1 MPRPISCNIDINNF
15 RSNLNI
21 IRKNVGETKIWSVV
35 KANAYGHG
43 INNALSGL
51 LETDGFALL
60 DLNEAEKLRDSDWM
74 GPILLLEGFFENQ
87 DLKFIDEKNITVAV
101 HSFWQ
106 LEMIENYAFK
116 NKLDIYVK
124 VNSGM
129 NRLGFRVE
137 EIPHVLDRLKKI
149 KAVKE
154 KIIMS
159 HFSSAD
165 IKDGINEQLECLQ
178 KLNTSY
184 GAKMCLANSAATL
197 WYTNTHYEWVRP
209 GIILYGASP
218 SGNSKDL
225 VGTGLKPVMSL
236 TSKLIAIQKLNPG
249 EKVGYGGRYV
259 ATRHEVIG
267 IAACGYADGYPR
279 TAPSGTPV
287 VVDGIV
293 TKTLGA
299 VSMDML
305 AVDLTPCPSAKVGST
320 VELWGSLLPVD
331 DVAQAAGTIGYE
343 LLSAVTSRV
352 PVNPV

>member
-1 MPRPISCNIDINNF
+1 MPRPICCNIDISNFKNN
-15 RSNLNI
+15 LKI
-21 IRKNVGETKIWSVV
+21 IRKIVGKTKIWSVI

-43 INNALSGL
+43 IKNALLGL
-51 LETDGFALL
+51 SETDGFAML
-60 DLNEAEKLRDSDWM
+60 DLNEAEKLRDSGWD
-74 GPILLLEGFFENQ
+74 GPILLLEGFFEYQ
-87 DLKFIDEKNITVAV
+87 DLKFIDDNKITIAI

-106 LEMIENYAFK
+106 LDMLESYTFQNT
-116 NKLDIYVK
+116 LDIYIK

-129 NRLGFRVE
+129 NRLGFRIE
-137 EIPHVLDRLKKI
+137 EIAIVLERVKKVE
-149 KAVKE
+149 AVRE

-165 IKDGINEQLECLQ
+165 IKNGINEQQQSLKMLDA
-178 KLNTSY
+178 SY
-184 GAKMCLANSAATL
+184 GLRLCLANSAATL
-197 WYTNTHYEWVRP
+197 WHTDTHREWVRP

-259 ATRHEVIG
+259 ATEQEVIG
-267 IAACGYADGYPR
+267 IVACGYADGYPR
-279 TAPSGTPV
+279 TAPSGTPI
-287 VVDGIV
+287 VVDGIL
-293 TKTLGA
+293 TKTVGT

-305 AVDLTPCPSAKVGST
+305 AVDLTACPDAHVGSA
-320 VELWGSLLPVD
+320 VELWGTQLPVD

-343 LLSAVTSRV
+343 LLSAVTFRV
-352 PVNPV
+352 PVCPV